1 MSHACRS
8 LSRTASAPC
17 LRLLSMAALAACA
30 WTAGLAA
37 PAWAAPAAATD
48 PGAGEPA
55 ARPAPPARP
64 AFCTVSPSRVR
75 VAEPDAFTVV
85 LDSAKPPVRIRLADA
100 TCEDLTPSQ
109 RELAL
114 ALTTDL
120 LRAEPLWV
128 FPCAAGEDADTEWRA
143 RVWTRKGWLSEV
155 LINAH
160 FARRRTDQDSG
171 SPVAADQ
178 VPEAAGDVAP
188 LPPAFAAAV
197 AGPTSGDTFDVTR
210 DGKPCRIRLFDV
222 TCEGA
227 GDADAA
233 RAAAARLL
241 GSSPVWIF
249 PCTQRRL
256 GPNEALPV
264 RIWTDAGW
272 LSEALI
278 KARLAKRLDDPGALA
293 EADEPKPAPTKPST
307 PTKPAYEPHVD
318 FTWREVPVTDGPSS
332 DPLRCQSD
340 VFRVTSPV
348 WRLSWDMKPVRT
360 GAKIL
365 LHVYRVDE
373 KWEVRIS
380 STHVRSLEGN
390 RGSVLMRSRPGD
402 YWIAGVQS
410 SRINVKV
417 EVQEPV
423 AGSK

>member
-8 LSRTASAPC
+8 PSRAAHAFR
-17 LRLLSMAALAACA
+17 LRLFALA
-30 WTAGLAA
+30 AGLAA
-37 PAWAAPAAATD
+37 SAWAAAT
-48 PGAGEPA
+48 GAGEPA
-55 ARPAPPARP
+55 ARAALPPRP
-64 AFCTVSPSRVR
+64 AFYTVSVSRLR
-75 VAEPDAFTVV
+75 IAEPDAFAVV
-85 LDSAKPPVRIRLADA
+85 LDPAKPPVRIRLADA

-114 ALTTDL
+114 ALATDL
-120 LRAEPLWV
+120 LRAEPLWI
-128 FPCAAGEDADTEWRA
+128 FPCAAGAGADAEWRA

-160 FARRRTDQDSG
+160 FAKRRTDQDAG
-171 SPVAADQ
+171 SPVPADQ
-178 VPEAAGDVAP
+178 VPAAAGDVP
-188 LPPAFAAAV
+188 PFPPAFAAAV
-197 AGPTSGDTFDVTR
+197 SAPTSGDTFDVTR
-210 DGKPCRIRLFDV
+210 DGKPCRVRLFDV

-233 RAAAARLL
+233 RTAAARLL

-249 PCTQRRL
+249 PSTQRRL
-256 GPNEALPV
+256 GPNQAVPV

-272 LSEALI
+272 LSEALV

-293 EADEPKPAPTKPST
+293 EADDPKPT
-307 PTKPAYEPHVD
+307 PTTPPTAPKPAYEPHVD
-318 FTWREVPVTDGPSS
+318 FTWREVPVTDGPRP
-332 DPLRCQSD
+332 DPLRCQSN

-348 WRLSWDMKPVRT
+348 WRLTWDMKPVRT
-360 GAKIL
+360 GAKVF
-365 LHVYRVDE
+365 LHIYRVDE
-373 KWEVRIS
+373 KWETRIS

-390 RGSVLMRSRPGD
+390 RGSVLVQSRPGD

-423 AGSK
+423 EKSK

>member
-8 LSRTASAPC
+8 PSRGASAPC
-17 LRLLSMAALAACA
+17 LRLLPLAALAAVA
-30 WTAGLAA
+30 WAAGLAA
-37 PAWAAPAAATD
+37 SAWAAAAAA
-48 PGAGEPA
+48 GAGEPA
-55 ARPAPPARP
+55 ARAALPPRP
-64 AFCTVSPSRVR
+64 AFYTVSVSRLR

-85 LDSAKPPVRIRLADA
+85 LDPAKPPVRIRLADA

-114 ALTTDL
+114 ALATDL
-120 LRAEPLWV
+120 LRAEPLWI
-128 FPCAAGEDADTEWRA
+128 FPCAAGEGAGGEWRA

-160 FARRRTDQDSG
+160 FAKRRTDQDAG
-171 SPVAADQ
+171 SPVPANQ
-178 VPEAAGDVAP
+178 VPGAAGDVP
-188 LPPAFAAAV
+188 PFPPAFAAAV
-197 AGPTSGDTFDVTR
+197 SSPTSGDTFEVTR
-210 DGKPCRIRLFDV
+210 DGKPCRVRLFDV
-222 TCEGA
+222 TCDGA

-241 GSSPVWIF
+241 GSDPVWIF
-249 PCTQRRL
+249 PSTRRRL
-256 GPNEALPV
+256 GPNEAVPA
-264 RIWTDAGW
+264 RIWTGAGW
-272 LSEALI
+272 LSEALV

-293 EADEPKPAPTKPST
+293 EADVPKPTPTKSPTT
-307 PTKPAYEPHVD
+307 PKPAYEPHVD
-318 FTWREVPVTDGPSS
+318 WVWREVPVSDGPSP
-332 DPLRCQSD
+332 DPLRCQSN
-340 VFRVTSPV
+340 VFTVTSPV

-360 GAKIL
+360 GATVL

-390 RGSVLMRSRPGD
+390 RGSVLIRSKPGD

-410 SRINVKV
+410 SRINVKA

-423 AGSK
+423 DKSK